1 MTMSPRS
8 TRQGRLTLV
17 AGLALAAGALAPG
30 LAAAGTLEDVR
41 QRGTLNCGVNTGLQ
55 GFGAR
60 DDKGQWAG
68 FDVDLCKA
76 VAAAVLNDASKV
88 TYVPLSAG
96 DRFAALSDR
105 KIDLLS
111 RNSTWT
117 LEREAQL
124 KLLFTGITFHDGQ
137 GFMVARKLNAT
148 SALELDKATVC
159 VQQAT
164 TTELNL
170 ADFFRANSM
179 TYEKRAF
186 ATSAEAVKAFD
197 AGQCTALTM
206 DQSALYAE
214 RLNLTKP
221 ADSMILPDVISKE
234 PLGPVVRADDI
245 AWFNVVKWVGFA
257 LVNAEELGI
266 GTGTVAA
273 AQASQRPEVRRFTGA
288 EGDLGKALGLDKDWA
303 LRAVAAVGNYGEIY
317 ERNVGSGSK
326 LGIPRGLNQLWSMGG
341 ILYAPPIR

>member
-1 MTMSPRS
+1 MITSPRR
-8 TRQGRLTLV
+8 TRQGRTRLV
-17 AGLALAAGALAPG
+17 AGLALAATSLVPAV
-30 LAAAGTLEDVR
+30 AAAGTLENVR

-60 DDKGQWAG
+60 DDKGQWSG

-76 VAAAVLNDASKV
+76 VATAVLGDAGKV
-88 TYVPLSAG
+88 AYVPLSVG
-96 DRFAALSDR
+96 DRFTALAEGKVDV
-105 KIDLLS
+105 LS

-137 GFMVARKLNAT
+137 GFMVARRLNAS
-148 SALELDKATVC
+148 SALELDKASVC
-159 VQQAT
+159 VQQNT

-179 TYEKRAF
+179 TYEKKAF
-186 ATSAEAVKAFD
+186 ASSAEAVKAFD

-221 ADSMILPDVISKE
+221 ADAMILPDVISKE
-234 PLGPVVRADDI
+234 PLGPVVRADDV

-266 GTGTVAA
+266 GSGTIAA
-273 AQASQRPEVRRFTGA
+273 AQASQRPDVRRFTGA

-303 LRAVAAVGNYGEIY
+303 LKAVAAVGNYGEIY

-326 LGIPRGLNQLWSMGG
+326 LGIPRGLNQSWSMGG
-341 ILYAPPIR
+341 ILYAPPLR

>member
-1 MTMSPRS
+1 MTLIPRK
-8 TRQGRLTLV
+8 TRPGRALL
-17 AGLALAAGALAPG
+17 AASLALGALALPA
-30 LAAAGTLEDVR
+30 LATAGTLDDVR
-41 QRGTLNCGVNTGLQ
+41 KRGSLVCGVNTGLQ

-60 DDKGQWAG
+60 DDKGQWSG

-96 DRFAALSDR
+96 DRFAALTDK
-105 KIDLLS
+105 KIDILS

-124 KLLFTGITFHDGQ
+124 KLLFAGITFHDGQ
-137 GFMVARKLNAT
+137 GFMVARKLNAS
-148 SALELDKATVC
+148 SALELNGATVC
-159 VQQAT
+159 VQQNT
-164 TTELNL
+164 TSELNL

-179 TYEKRAF
+179 NFEKRAF
-186 ATSAEAVKAFD
+186 ATLAEAVKAFD

-234 PLGPVVRADDI
+234 PLGPVVRADDVQ
-245 AWFNVVKWVGFA
+245 WFNVVRWVGFA

-266 GTGTVAA
+266 GAGTIAA
-273 AQASQRPEVRRFTGA
+273 AQASARPDVRRFTGA
-288 EGDLGKALGLDKDWA
+288 EGELGKALGLDKDWA

-317 ERNVGSGSK
+317 ERNVGSASK
-326 LGIPRGLNQLWSMGG
+326 LGIPRGLNQSWSMGG